1 MATTIMEGITRVL
14 EWIMRFSVINLLWI
28 LFCLPIVIVT
38 IPVFYADNVSA
49 IFTLLSVIAIL
60 TPIFFF
66 PATTAMFGVVRKW
79 IFGEADVPLFK
90 TYWKQYKENYVKSL
104 LSGIIITIMWVILG
118 IDVYYFTQVN
128 PFISGF
134 FIIGSFFLFNF
145 TIFYFANT
153 VHTELKLIAI
163 LKNSLILT
171 FINPVSNLCLLII
184 NVTILYICFQVM
196 TAFIPFFM
204 GTMIAFVSLKGYQQK
219 ILKVQGLKEQ

>member
-1 MATTIMEGITRVL
+1 MATTIMEGITRIL
-14 EWIMRFSVINLLWI
+14 DWIMRFSVINLLWI
-28 LFCLPIVIVT
+28 LFCLPIVFVT

-49 IFTLLSVIAIL
+49 VFTLLLVIAIL
-60 TPIFFF
+60 APFFFF
-66 PATTAMFGVVRKW
+66 PATTAMFGVVRNW

-90 TYWKQYKENYVKSL
+90 TYWRQYKENYVRSL
-104 LSGIIITIMWVILG
+104 ISGIVLTILWVILG

-153 VHTELKLIAI
+153 VHTELKLLPN

-171 FINPVSNLCLLII
+171 LINPVYNLCLLII
-184 NVTILYICFQVM
+184 NVTILYISFNVF
-196 TAFIPFFM
+196 TALIPFFM
-204 GTMIAFVSLKGYQQK
+204 GTMVAFISIKGYQQK
-219 ILKVQGLKEQ
+219 LMKVQGLKEQ